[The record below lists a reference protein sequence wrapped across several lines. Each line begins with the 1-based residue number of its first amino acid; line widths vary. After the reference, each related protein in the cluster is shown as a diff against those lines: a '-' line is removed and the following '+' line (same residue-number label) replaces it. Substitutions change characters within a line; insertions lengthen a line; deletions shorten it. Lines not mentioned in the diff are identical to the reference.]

1 MVIRFIA
8 YYHLIQAFLMAFT
21 LYSNGYTVRTDFS
34 GFFSSSTPIFFQLF
48 IGLVLLIISKL
59 TYKKE
64 KEKEKEIKYLYV
76 FVLLWFTS
84 NLMKLF
90 QINLFFI
97 NIIWLYLMPSLYYLF
112 KLKNKIIIYSI
123 IISVAISFA
132 VFTALGAR
140 GYAIFPLAL
149 IFLRPTYDYLM
160 RISFVKRLIIFM
172 ILIIS
177 SISYMTIIDV
187 YRFTSGRDE
196 INLTSLSNIVSGE
209 NKISRDD
216 ISLLS
221 GSAVWDRFLNH
232 PMNYLLM
239 DKHKL
244 RGDQY
249 LLEDSFLIFSREKS
263 NYKNV
268 NFGHYTSSNYSFFAK
283 KSSSVECSILSDW
296 TSRYRPYTGS
306 FLNVIPYLFLS
317 WLISLNSKYVL
328 FQSMLVYQL
337 FSSFFVF
344 NFFETLHFIIVAF
357 IINYLIKFIYDLKS
371 SSNRNISR

>member
-1 MVIRFIA
+1 MKKVDKIN
-8 YYHLIQAFLMAFT
+8 T
-21 LYSNGYTVRTDFS
+21 S
-34 GFFSSSTPIFFQLF
+34 G
-48 IGLVLLIISKL
+48 
-59 TYKKE
+59 
-64 KEKEKEIKYLYV
+64 
-76 FVLLWFTS
+76 
-84 NLMKLF
+84 
-90 QINLFFI
+90 INLLYRVI
-97 NIIWLYLMPSLYYLF
+97 NKIFPRISLYLPDIP
-112 KLKNKIIIYSI
+112 NTNRKIIK
-123 IISVAISFA
+123 A
-132 VFTALGAR
+132 VKLNHTAL
-140 GYAIFPLAL
+140 F
-149 IFLRPTYDYLM
+149 D
-160 RISFVKRLIIFM
+160 
-172 ILIIS
+172 
-177 SISYMTIIDV
+177 
-187 YRFTSGRDE
+187 
-196 INLTSLSNIVSGE
+196 IVSGV
-209 NKISRDD
+209 NKISRDE

-221 GSAVWDRFLNH
+221 GTAVWDRFLNH

-344 NFFETLHFIIVAF
+344 NFFETFHFIIVAF